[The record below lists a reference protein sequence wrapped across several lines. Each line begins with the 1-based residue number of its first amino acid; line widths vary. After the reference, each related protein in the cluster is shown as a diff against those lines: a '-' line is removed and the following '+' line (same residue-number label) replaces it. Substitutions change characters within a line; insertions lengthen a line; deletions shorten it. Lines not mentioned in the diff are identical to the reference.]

1 MQHHSFCRNFPSY
14 SFTVK
19 KSWSKYGV
27 TLFVN
32 YIDALFTVKVRTWTD
47 DDSSI
52 LAFSAASLSLCKA
65 MLSLDKSTPLW
76 NLNSNSMS
84 FRFDDISEKSEFTI
98 AQHWCKD
105 RKTVLINFASRI
117 NLSFEFCNE
126 MLKQFVVKVFSA
138 KICVTI
144 CGFNLWIKEIS

>member
-32 YIDALFTVKVRTWTD
+32 YIDALFTVKLRTWTD

-65 MLSLDKSTPLW
+65 MLSLDKSTPL
-76 NLNSNSMS
+76 
-84 FRFDDISEKSEFTI
+84 
-98 AQHWCKD
+98 
-105 RKTVLINFASRI
+105 
-117 NLSFEFCNE
+117 
-126 MLKQFVVKVFSA
+126 
-138 KICVTI
+138 
-144 CGFNLWIKEIS
+144 